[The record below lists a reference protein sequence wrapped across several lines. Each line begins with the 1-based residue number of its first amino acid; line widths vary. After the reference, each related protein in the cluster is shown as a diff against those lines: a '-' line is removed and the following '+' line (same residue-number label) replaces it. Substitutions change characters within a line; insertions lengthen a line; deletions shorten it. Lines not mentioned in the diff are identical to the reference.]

1 MEKAFA
7 LHDVWC
13 HAPCTLHPASITQ
26 VRCFFAS
33 VATVT
38 GDCAILAQLGIAAAR
53 SSDKSLLKWPE
64 DAGPKG
70 HTTTYLKDCM
80 EIIGNQI
87 CYAATSFYIL
97 PKNHKIPKAKP
108 KVLWPLQVRQNPMT
122 KWQAL
127 KLIATFLPKHHGV
140 TVRAHT

>member
-1 MEKAFA
+1 MMFDAM
-7 LHDVWC
+7 
-13 HAPCTLHPASITQ
+13 HPASITQ

-70 HTTTYLKDCM
+70 QRTHIWKTVWKSL
-80 EIIGNQI
+80 EIK
-87 CYAATSFYIL
+87 YATSSDSSFYIL
-97 PKNHKIPKAKP
+97 PRNHKIPKAKP